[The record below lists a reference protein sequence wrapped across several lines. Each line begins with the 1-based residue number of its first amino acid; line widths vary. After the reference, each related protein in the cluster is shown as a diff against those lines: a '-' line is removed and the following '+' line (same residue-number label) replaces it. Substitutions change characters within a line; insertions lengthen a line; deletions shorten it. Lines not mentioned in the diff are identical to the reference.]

1 MKTQFTVAALLCTL
15 TLGAVSASAMDSQT
29 LLTNPDRYRVVST
42 QPTGIVYV
50 DMDNLSSMQS
60 RDYPSSIEN
69 ISAKLY
75 VEKYNPTIDDM
86 TFEQGQTI
94 TQIDEYTAQI
104 HGQKNANL
112 YEAETTLDASYT
124 PDGKEL
130 TPAQAP
136 SAPTTFQQVQHLFL
150 NLSRL
155 ARLGHS

>member
-1 MKTQFTVAALLCTL
+1 MKTHFTLAALLCTL
-15 TLGAVSASAMDSQT
+15 ALGAVSASAMDSQT
-29 LLTNPDRYRVVST
+29 LLHNPDRYRVVST

-50 DMDNLSSMQS
+50 DMDSLSSMQS

-75 VEKYNPTIDDM
+75 VEKYNPTITDM

-94 TQIDEYTAQI
+94 TQIDEYTAQV
-104 HGQKNANL
+104 HGQKNDNVYA
-112 YEAETTLDASYT
+112 YETTLDASYT

-130 TPAQAP
+130 TPL
-136 SAPTTFQQVQHLFL
+136 STQVVPPAFHDVPHLFL

-155 ARLGHS
+155 ARSSHS